1 MVGSTYGQCKLVCS
15 LIIQVFRRRT
25 ENNYTISRHNS
36 RLTQAGSRVFR
47 KNGNVG
53 GLGGGGGGGEAEV
66 NELEMVQIPRNN
78 GYNRSVPVK
87 AGFALAIAKV
97 TLEPRLSVSLLVS
110 SSSNLK
116 SSTTYI
122 NTLCHHSAYKMIK
135 RHIFVFFLMNIFG
148 DL

>member
-1 MVGSTYGQCKLVCS
+1 MVGSTYGQCK

-53 GLGGGGGGGEAEV
+53 GLGGGGGGEAEV

-135 RHIFVFFLMNIFG
+135 RHIFVFFLLNIFG

>member
-1 MVGSTYGQCKLVCS
+1 MVGSTYGQCK

-53 GLGGGGGGGEAEV
+53 GLGGGGGGEAEV

-97 TLEPRLSVSLLVS
+97 TLELRLSVSLLVS

-116 SSTTYI
+116 SSTISIHYVI
-122 NTLCHHSAYKMIK
+122 IQHIK
-135 RHIFVFFLMNIFG
+135 
-148 DL
+148 